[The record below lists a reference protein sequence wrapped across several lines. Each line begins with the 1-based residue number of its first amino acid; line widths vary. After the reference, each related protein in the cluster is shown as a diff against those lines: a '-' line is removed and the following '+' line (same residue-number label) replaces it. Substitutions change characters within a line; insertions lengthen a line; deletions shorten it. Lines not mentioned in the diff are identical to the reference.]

1 MPLPHSIINV
11 RAEKTEKALILERKL
26 GISWD
31 ISRAHEFDAGYDVR
45 AAILDP
51 EVLFAKTYKMIPTGL
66 KFQILGDP
74 FWEIQVRSRSGLA
87 AKHGVFVLNSPG
99 TVDYLYRQ
107 EVQVILYNNGSKD
120 FHISPGDRIAQ
131 ICIRPVPQVNFI
143 YNKVEDTERGGFG
156 SSGVS

>member
-11 RAEKTEKALILERKL
+11 RAEKTEKALILEQKL

-31 ISRAHEFDAGYDVR
+31 ISRAHDFDAGYDVR
-45 AAILDP
+45 AAILDS

-107 EVQVILYNNGSKD
+107 EV
-120 FHISPGDRIAQ
+120 
-131 ICIRPVPQVNFI
+131 
-143 YNKVEDTERGGFG
+143 
-156 SSGVS
+156 